1 MLTTNRLQKRKHATV
16 FEPEFEPEGNILKL
30 PTLHDHDDAS
40 GFMLLRETAQKFQDS
55 NDFALH
61 IDSPAAQSGNYA
73 GHTRRL
79 SGVSQDVS
87 SPAKKQ
93 MRCMC
98 CKGFG
103 RNIRTCKSR
112 TQTSSSH
119 KRPLKVTGLW
129 CRVASRRRCGARGRW
144 QMETCVR
151 RARDTTHGDHVR
163 LKIKGMKVDAN
174 FIYISS

>member
-55 NDFALH
+55 NDFALD

-79 SGVSQDVS
+79 SGVSQDIS
-87 SPAKKQ
+87 SPAKKTDAMHVLQ
-93 MRCMC
+93 SFWTQHTNMQ
-98 CKGFG
+98 
-103 RNIRTCKSR
+103 KSH
-112 TQTSSSH
+112 TDLQ
-119 KRPLKVTGLW
+119 L
-129 CRVASRRRCGARGRW
+129 A
-144 QMETCVR
+144 
-151 RARDTTHGDHVR
+151 
-163 LKIKGMKVDAN
+163 
-174 FIYISS
+174 